1 MKQTHQIN
9 ETHLGTDGTPEQA
22 VQMASILTEMGYPSE
37 YNSTQGVRTGLR
49 DAETDNTVEIPDAVW
64 QAALKELC
72 L

>member
-37 YNSTQGVRTGLR
+37 YNSMQGVSTALR
-49 DAETDNTVEIPDAVW
+49 NQPGDDVEIPDVVW
-64 QAALKELC
+64 QKALQKLS
-72 L
+72 